1 MVGKRLSNDDIK
13 RLVVQRK
20 QLQNQRDG
28 LTAGLTPESIG
39 GNPLAL
45 MTKMPDLMSAFGLTQ
60 QIESISNELIVELAL
75 RVGESAVALEGI

>member
-1 MVGKRLSNDDIK
+1 MVGKRLNNDDIK

-28 LTAGLTPESIG
+28 LTAGLSPESMQ

-45 MTKMPDLMSAFGLTQ
+45 VTKMPDLMQAFGLTQ

-75 RVGESAVALEGI
+75 RVGESSAAVEGI